1 MNSFIALSGIGSAAI
16 DSCLDS
22 KLLQPLFIDSTK
34 TQFVH
39 PSHNSPT
46 TDAPLNQ
53 FIDLVVDQIENWTFW
68 NKSNFILNRSSQE
81 VNACPPFP
89 AHFYAR
95 RLKLDWL
102 QIRSTASIA
111 THSIALRAAFTTF
124 VATSYCAGKCSHS
137 EVVTKYS
144 NNARLA
150 PITAYQRRQCTI
162 PVYLCTQGNW
172 VWHIESTRLWRW
184 PYSIRVEPF
193 KHDGAN
199 TRHSC
204 AHGDFNPLLAWQH

>member
-68 NKSNFILNRSSQE
+68 NKGKFILNSSSQE
-81 VNACPPFP
+81 VNAYPLFSSWLGASNLIDYKLGQLHPLPP
-89 AHFYAR
+89 
-95 RLKLDWL
+95 
-102 QIRSTASIA
+102 
-111 THSIALRAAFTTF
+111 IALRAAFTTF

-144 NNARLA
+144 CNALLA
-150 PITAYQRRQCTI
+150 PFTAYQRRQRTI
-162 PVYLCTQGNW
+162 PIYAPQGNR
-172 VWHIESTRLWRW
+172 VWHMESTCLWRW
-184 PYSIRVEPF
+184 HYSIRVEPF

-204 AHGDFNPLLAWQH
+204 AHGDFNPQLAWQH

>member
-68 NKSNFILNRSSQE
+68 NKSKFILNSSSQE
-81 VNACPPFP
+81 VNAYPLFSSSLGASNLIDYKLGQLHPLPP
-89 AHFYAR
+89 
-95 RLKLDWL
+95 
-102 QIRSTASIA
+102 
-111 THSIALRAAFTTF
+111 IALHC
-124 VATSYCAGKCSHS
+124 VPLSP
-137 EVVTKYS
+137 
-144 NNARLA
+144 LLW
-150 PITAYQRRQCTI
+150 QRVIVREN
-162 PVYLCTQGNW
+162 V
-172 VWHIESTRLWRW
+172 HIQKLW
-184 PYSIRVEPF
+184 PSIR
-193 KHDGAN
+193 AML
-199 TRHSC
+199 C
-204 AHGDFNPLLAWQH
+204 

>member
-68 NKSNFILNRSSQE
+68 NKGKFILNSSSQE
-81 VNACPPFP
+81 VNAYPLFSSWLGASNLIDYKLGQLHPLPPIPLHCVRFH
-89 AHFYAR
+89 HFCGNELLCGKMFTFRSCDQVFEQCSASTYHGISKKAMHYSSLFVHPR
-95 RLKLDWL
+95 KLSVTYGVNML
-102 QIRSTASIA
+102 VTV
-111 THSIALRAAFTTF
+111 ALLDK
-124 VATSYCAGKCSHS
+124 G
-137 EVVTKYS
+137 
-144 NNARLA
+144 
-150 PITAYQRRQCTI
+150 
-162 PVYLCTQGNW
+162 
-172 VWHIESTRLWRW
+172 
-184 PYSIRVEPF
+184 
-193 KHDGAN
+193 GAI
-199 TRHSC
+199 
-204 AHGDFNPLLAWQH
+204 

>member
-53 FIDLVVDQIENWTFW
+53 FIDLVVDQIEN
-68 NKSNFILNRSSQE
+68 FILNSSSQE
-81 VNACPPFP
+81 VNACPLFP

-95 RLKLDWL
+95 RLKLD
-102 QIRSTASIA
+102 
-111 THSIALRAAFTTF
+111 
-124 VATSYCAGKCSHS
+124 
-137 EVVTKYS
+137 
-144 NNARLA
+144 
-150 PITAYQRRQCTI
+150 
-162 PVYLCTQGNW
+162 
-172 VWHIESTRLWRW
+172 
-184 PYSIRVEPF
+184 
-193 KHDGAN
+193 
-199 TRHSC
+199 
-204 AHGDFNPLLAWQH
+204 